1 MFEKSL
7 QPPRD
12 HTQHCSQQ
20 LRIRLMPS
28 KNKIAHVEVR
38 PSPVCAADS
47 EQVAHISQRMS
58 TNDPMKDAP
67 FHWDMQSGHLWP
79 TSWHVAG
86 GCRQVPAEN
95 FSASCCHVLPTQRP
109 LFSSCQGVERFNL
122 HDMANVRGVNNL
134 CRLGLEE
141 RVANLHLL
149 DPWSP
154 SLWQQRISKRSSRLE
169 IRCSLSQKKKHHKRQ
184 TTSIIQQPSKYNIMY
199 FEKERLP
206 ENWKGFRDIPM
217 LCPQNIKEFRAQDL
231 VDNHQKA
238 CFSNSWHVLPGE
250 DALKFLKM
258 SSKSNSCA
266 GFIWILY
273 TKYWIS
279 TAFLGKLHSKGYA
292 AIENWKNNNES

>member
-1 MFEKSL
+1 
-7 QPPRD
+7 
-12 HTQHCSQQ
+12 
-20 LRIRLMPS
+20 
-28 KNKIAHVEVR
+28 
-38 PSPVCAADS
+38 
-47 EQVAHISQRMS
+47 
-58 TNDPMKDAP
+58 
-67 FHWDMQSGHLWP
+67 
-79 TSWHVAG
+79 
-86 GCRQVPAEN
+86 
-95 FSASCCHVLPTQRP
+95 
-109 LFSSCQGVERFNL
+109 
-122 HDMANVRGVNNL
+122 MANVRGVNNL

-154 SLWQQRISKRSSRLE
+154 SLWQQRISKRSTRLE

-199 FEKERLP
+199 FAKERLP

-217 LCPQNIKEFRAQDL
+217 LCPQNIKEFWAQDL